1 MSIIT
6 MRRCP
11 ACGEALSGGL
21 YCPHC
26 GASTMATEP
35 AQPAISMARS
45 ARREAGPIR
54 RLLRGVGRRR
64 DQEPEEELASSQSIA
79 SR

>member
-1 MSIIT
+1 MTIVT

-21 YCPHC
+21 YCPQC

-35 AQPAISMARS
+35 AQPALSVSRATRS
-45 ARREAGPIR
+45 QAGPIR
-54 RLLRGVGRRR
+54 RLFRGVSRRR
-64 DQEPEEELASSQSIA
+64 DQEVEEELASSQSIA

>member
-1 MSIIT
+1 MTIVT

-21 YCPHC
+21 YCPQC

-35 AQPAISMARS
+35 AQPALAVSRSMRS
-45 ARREAGPIR
+45 QGGPIR
-54 RLLRGVGRRR
+54 RLFRGVSRRR
-64 DQEPEEELASSQSIA
+64 DQEVEEPVTT
-79 SR
+79 